1 MKTTAKVI
9 LFPQL
14 TKNGYPLK
22 LRITQQRK
30 SSYISLGYYLTKT
43 DKARYW
49 NSDTNELRKSY
60 PNFEQVQGKVD
71 EILKKQ
77 RIELEDEESVK
88 TYLNNR
94 SFKDYLNKKI
104 SDLEIS
110 GKFGSVQKLKTVRL
124 HLNKFKEG
132 DIFFNDLT
140 LDFLNDFKIYLIGKN
155 VKPISQRAYF
165 ERIRKLLNNAIK
177 EDKYNPRKHPF
188 TGFEFEKSTTP
199 PKALTSKLLNII
211 EDAVF
216 NESIKFIDDNPKDGN
231 KTDTISLS
239 TEIRKSGL
247 MFLFQYYAYGMRVSD
262 LLLLKWQN
270 IYDEGDRLQ
279 YEMFKTKNQM
289 DLKLTDNLY
298 KILFHFLPEDTK
310 SIIIKRDKKPISRT
324 IRWHVRNIS
333 LDKEKRGNYI
343 FGMLPDHEMSKREIY
358 SKIQTYSSYYNRDL
372 KLLAEQTHISH
383 RIDFKLSSHTARH
396 TFADLARLS
405 GLSVYDIS
413 KALNHK
419 SISTTEKYLNN
430 FASKQLDDKFYTNTV
445 DINDKNEI
453 NKRLLNLLES
463 DDYKKKSAFLKMLE
477 ESTE

>member
-9 LFPQL
+9 LFPQM

-30 SSYISLGYYLTKT
+30 STYISLSCYLTKT

-49 NSDTNELRKSY
+49 NHDTNELRKSY
-60 PNFEQVQGKVD
+60 PNYEQVQLKVG

-77 RIELEDEESVK
+77 RIELEDEENIK

-94 SFKDYLNKKI
+94 SFKEYLSKKI
-104 SDLEIS
+104 NDLEIS

-132 DIFFNDLT
+132 DILFNDVT
-140 LDFLNDFKIYLIGKN
+140 IDFLNDFKIYLIGKN
-155 VKPISQRAYF
+155 VKPVSQRAYF

-188 TGFEFEKSTTP
+188 TGFEFEKSTST
-199 PKALTSKLLNII
+199 PKALTSRLLSIM
-211 EDAVF
+211 EKAVF
-216 NESIKFIDDNPKDGN
+216 NETFKLLDDNLKDGN
-231 KTDTISLS
+231 KGDIISLS
-239 TEIRKSGL
+239 PEIRKSGL

-279 YEMFKTKNQM
+279 YEMFKTKKQM
-289 DLKLTDNLY
+289 DIKLTDKLY
-298 KILFHFLPEDTK
+298 NILFHFLPAHIK
-310 SIIIKRDKKPISRT
+310 SIIIERDKTPKPKT
-324 IRWHVRNIS
+324 IKWHVRNLS
-333 LDKEKRGNYI
+333 LDKEKRGDYI
-343 FGMLPDHEMSKREIY
+343 FGMLPNHDMSKREIY

-430 FASKQLDDKFYTNTV
+430 FSSKQLDDKFYTNTV
-445 DINDKNEI
+445 DIDDKNEI

-463 DDYKKKSAFLKMLE
+463 DDYKKKAAFLKMLE